1 MNSTFRLLYAEDN
14 PQDADLT
21 REHFAHE
28 ARDFTIDV
36 VDTGAACR
44 AQLSIQ
50 PYDLLLLDNH
60 LPDMDGLDLLT
71 DLRKEGHHLPVVM
84 VTGVGDDETVACAL
98 RAGASDYI
106 PKVGDYLQELPA
118 LLRSTMLRYG
128 REHFLVDDLSLVDWH
143 VLYIEPNE
151 MDAELTVHHF
161 ATYAPRLKL
170 QCINSCKD
178 ALDLLSN
185 PNGIDLVLTDLRVPG
200 MDALEFIHEAKRLQ
214 IDLPFVV
221 ITGKGDEAT
230 AVALLRLGAADYL
243 VKRDNYL
250 VQLPHAIK
258 HALHRFRLD
267 QTSRRLHAELLERTA
282 ELEATNRMLAKA
294 KLLAEAANTT
304 KSSFLAN
311 ISHEIRTPLNAI
323 TGMVHLMRRGGVTPE
338 QAERLGK
345 MEAAGHHLLDI
356 INAVLEI
363 SKIEA
368 GKFTLEETAVNIG
381 NVVSNVASMLFEKA
395 QAKNIKLEVET
406 VAESYH
412 LLGDP
417 TRLQQVLLNIAT
429 NAVKFTDQGSVVL
442 RTSTQ
447 EEAYGTAMVRFE
459 VQDTGI
465 GIAPDVIEKLFSP
478 FEQADNSTTRKYGGT
493 GLGLAITKK
502 LAQLMGGD
510 AGVVSTPGVGST
522 FWFTARLKQ
531 CKATNQMREEA
542 PPGSSE
548 AILKS
553 EFPGRRILLV
563 EDEPINCEVTLE
575 LLKDTKLII
584 DTAKDGIEALAL
596 AKQYEYA
603 LILMDMQM
611 PCMGGLEA
619 TRQIRKLPNR
629 KSLPIVAMTANAFTE
644 DRVRCFDA
652 GMNDFISKPIDPDIL
667 FDVVLKWLRRIRS

>member
-1 MNSTFRLLYAEDN
+1 MKSTFLLLYAEDN

-44 AQLSIQ
+44 ARLATQ

-118 LLRSTMLRYG
+118 LLRSTMLRHG
-128 REHFLVDDLSLVDWH
+128 REHFLVDDLSLVDRH

-161 ATYAPRLKL
+161 ASYAPRLKL

-178 ALDLLSN
+178 ALDLLSH
-185 PNGIDLVLTDLRVPG
+185 PNNIDLVLTDLRVPG
-200 MDALEFIHEAKRLQ
+200 MDALEFVHEAKRLQ
-214 IDLPFVV
+214 INLPFVV
-221 ITGKGDEAT
+221 ITGKGDEST
-230 AVALLRLGAADYL
+230 AVALLRLGATDYL

-282 ELEATNRMLAKA
+282 ELEETNRMLSHA
-294 KLLAEAANTT
+294 KLQAESANTT

-323 TGMVHLMRRGGVTPE
+323 TGMVHLMRRSDVTPE

-345 MEAAGHHLLDI
+345 MEAAGNHLLHI
-356 INAVLEI
+356 IDAVLDL

-381 NVVSNVASMLFEKA
+381 NVAGNVASMLFEKA
-395 QAKNIKLEVET
+395 QAKKIKLLVET
-406 VAESYH
+406 VTDSYH

-417 TRLQQVLLNIAT
+417 TRLQQALLNIAT
-429 NAVKFTDQGSVVL
+429 NAVKFTDRGSVIL
-442 RTSTQ
+442 RTSTR
-447 EEAYGTAMVRFE
+447 EEACGTVLVRFE

-465 GIAPDVIEKLFSP
+465 GIAPDVLEKLFSS

-510 AGVVSTPGVGST
+510 AGVVSTPNVGST
-522 FWFTARLKQ
+522 FWFTARLKH
-531 CKATNQMREEA
+531 CPATNQVREEA
-542 PPGSSE
+542 LPGSSE
-548 AILKS
+548 ALLKS

-563 EDEPINCEVTLE
+563 EDEPINCEVTLD
-575 LLKDTKLII
+575 LFKDTKLTI
-584 DTAKDGIEALAL
+584 DTAKDGIEAVAL
-596 AKQYEYA
+596 VKRYEYA
-603 LILMDMQM
+603 LVLMDMQM
-611 PCMGGLEA
+611 PLMDGLEA

-629 KSLPIVAMTANAFTE
+629 ESLPIVAMTANAFTE
-644 DRVRCFDA
+644 DKVRCFDA
-652 GMNDFISKPIDPDIL
+652 GMNDFISKPVDPVIL
-667 FDVVLKWLRRIRS
+667 FDVVLKWLRRI

>member
-1 MNSTFRLLYAEDN
+1 MKTPFRLLYAEDN
-14 PQDADLT
+14 AQDADLT
-21 REHFAHE
+21 CEHFAHE
-28 ARDFTIDV
+28 AADFSIDV

-44 AQLSIQ
+44 EQLSIQ

-60 LPDMDGLDLLT
+60 LPDMDGLDILT
-71 DLRKEGHHLPVVM
+71 YLRTEGHHLPVVM
-84 VTGVGDDETVACAL
+84 VTGVGDDETVARAL
-98 RAGASDYI
+98 RAGASDYV

-118 LLRSTMLRYG
+118 LLRSTMLRHG
-128 REHFLVDDLSLVDWH
+128 KQNILVDDLSLVDQH

-151 MDAELTVHHF
+151 MDAELTGHHF
-161 ATYAPRLKL
+161 AAYAPRLKL

-178 ALDLLSN
+178 ALVLL
-185 PNGIDLVLTDLRVPG
+185 NGPHDIALVLTDLRVPG

-230 AVALLRLGAADYL
+230 AVALLRLGATDYL
-243 VKRDNYL
+243 VKRENYL
-250 VQLPHAIK
+250 VQLPHAIV

-267 QTSRRLHAELLERTA
+267 QTSRHLHAELLERTA
-282 ELEATNRMLAKA
+282 ELEATNRMLSQA
-294 KLLAEAANTT
+294 KLLAESANTT

-323 TGMVHLMRRGGVTPE
+323 TGMMHLMRRGGVTPE

-356 INAVLEI
+356 INAVLDL

-381 NVVSNVASMLFEKA
+381 NVAGNVASMLSEKA
-395 QAKNIKLEVET
+395 QAKKIKLQVESVT
-406 VAESYH
+406 ESYH

-417 TRLQQVLLNIAT
+417 TRLQQALLNFAS
-429 NAVKFTDQGSVVL
+429 NAVKFTDRGSVVL

-447 EEAYGTAMVRFE
+447 VEGCGTVLVRFE
-459 VQDTGI
+459 VEDTGI
-465 GIAPDVIEKLFSP
+465 GISPDVIEKLFSS
-478 FEQADNSTTRKYGGT
+478 FEQADSSTTRKYGGT

-510 AGVVSTPGVGST
+510 AGVFSTPGVGST
-522 FWFTARLKQ
+522 FWFIARLKQ
-531 CKATNQMREEA
+531 CEATNQMHEEA
-542 PPGSSE
+542 LPGSSE
-548 AILKS
+548 AILKCD
-553 EFPGRRILLV
+553 FLGRRILLV

-575 LLKDTKLII
+575 LLKDTKLTI

-596 AKQYEYA
+596 AKQNEYA

-611 PCMGGLEA
+611 PRMDGLEA

-644 DRVRCFDA
+644 DSERCFDA
-652 GMNDFISKPIDPDIL
+652 GMNDFISKPVDPDIL
-667 FDVVLKWLRRIRS
+667 FDMVLKWLRHI